1 MDNTASKIKMF
12 LVDDHGLFRDGIR
25 AMLTFY
31 DDLEVVGEAGDGI
44 EAIDKIQG
52 LAPDIV
58 LLDISMPN
66 MNGLE
71 VCRRIKKINPN
82 IKVIILTQY
91 INKEYLVTA
100 VKIGA
105 AGYVPKKAV
114 ASDLVL
120 AIRVVHDGDFFLHP
134 AVAKILVGD
143 YRNMLESD
151 TDEYDSLTNRE
162 REILQLVAEGNTS
175 RKIGELLHISEKTV
189 IGHRASLM
197 EKLNIHNRADL
208 VKYAIGKGLI
218 NIENPVI
225 GLD

>member
-1 MDNTASKIKMF
+1 
-12 LVDDHGLFRDGIR
+12 
-25 AMLTFY
+25 MLNFY
-31 DDLEVVGEAGDGI
+31 DDIEVVGETGDGT
-44 EAIDKIQG
+44 EAINKLQQ
-52 LAPDIV
+52 LAPDVALIDIV
-58 LLDISMPN
+58 MPN

-71 VCRRIKKINPN
+71 VCRRLKKIAPN

-91 INKEYLVTA
+91 VNKEYLVTA

-120 AIRVVHDGDFFLHP
+120 AIHVVYGGDFFLHP

-143 YRNMLESD
+143 YRNLIES
-151 TDEYDSLTNRE
+151 
-162 REILQLVAEGNTS
+162 EILQLVAEGNTS
-175 RKIGELLHISEKTV
+175 RKIGDLLHISEKTV

-208 VKYAIGKGLI
+208 TKYAIGRGVVSI
-218 NIENPVI
+218 
-225 GLD
+225 

>member
-1 MDNTASKIKMF
+1 
-12 LVDDHGLFRDGIR
+12 
-25 AMLTFY
+25 MLSFY
-31 DDLEVVGEAGDGI
+31 DDIEVVGEAGDGI

-52 LAPDIV
+52 LDVDVV

-71 VCRRIKKINPN
+71 VCRRLTKIAPN

-91 INKEYLVTA
+91 TNREYLVAA
-100 VKIGA
+100 VKIEA

-120 AIRVVHDGDFFLHP
+120 AIRVVYGGDFFLHP
-134 AVAKILVGD
+134 AVAKIMVED
-143 YRNMLESD
+143 YRNLIESNK
-151 TDEYDSLTNRE
+151 DEYDSLTNRE
-162 REILQLVAEGNTS
+162 REMLQLVAEGNTS
-175 RKIGELLHISEKTV
+175 RKIGDLLHISERTV

-208 VKYAIGKGLI
+208 VKYAIGRGI
-218 NIENPVI
+218 VNI
-225 GLD
+225 